1 VLWAPLVGR
10 RARSSGREQVDDWA
24 DLSCTHGPVL
34 VILFFYF
41 LFLFLIF
48 NFRIL
53 DPNLVANLYSNLD
66 E

>member
-1 VLWAPLVGR
+1 
-10 RARSSGREQVDDWA
+10 
-24 DLSCTHGPVL
+24 L